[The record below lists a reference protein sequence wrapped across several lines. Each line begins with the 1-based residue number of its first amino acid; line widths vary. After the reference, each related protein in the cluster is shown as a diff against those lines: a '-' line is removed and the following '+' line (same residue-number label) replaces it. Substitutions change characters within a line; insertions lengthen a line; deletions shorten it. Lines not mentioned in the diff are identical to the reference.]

1 MAGCDDIAIQEG
13 RAGARLIAVG
23 DLLLPAGPHGLAAS
37 RDMSL
42 AFAGVREALAA
53 GDIVFGNLECT
64 LPGDG
69 SMVPTEPRVIST
81 PEMVRAI
88 QPAGFHV
95 VSLANNHAFD
105 CLQPGFH
112 SLRSLL
118 DEMGIAHFGAGDD
131 LRQAA
136 APAILE
142 AHGIRVAFLGVADER
157 SGAGPFASADHWGV
171 APLDLDRLTGQIRE
185 LRGNVHHVVV
195 SPHWGEERFL
205 IPSPEQVELARSL
218 VDAGASMVLGHHPHV
233 LQGLELHQGR
243 TIIYS
248 LGNFVACEVP
258 YANGDAVRWNRTE
271 RTGCLLTAELIG
283 DAIRDVRQHP
293 THDDGTRIRLDE
305 SPLGRRRIATVNRAI
320 RYGITPAR
328 YRREHLS
335 VKTICPIMQHLRW
348 PDSRPPRFQDVLRIV
363 RRLMHYRTNSRRA

>member
-1 MAGCDDIAIQEG
+1 MARCDDIAIQEG

-23 DLLLPAGPHGLAAS
+23 DLLLPAAPRGSAAS

-69 SMVPTEPRVIST
+69 TMVPTEPRVIST
-81 PEMVRAI
+81 EEMVRAI

-112 SLRSLL
+112 KLRSLL
-118 DEMGIAHFGAGDD
+118 DEMGIAHFGAGDN
-131 LRQAA
+131 LEEAA
-136 APAILE
+136 APAVVE
-142 AHGIRVAFLGVADER
+142 ARGIRVAFLGVADER
-157 SGAGPFASADHWGV
+157 SGARPFATASHWGV

-185 LRGNVHHVVV
+185 LLGDVHHVIV

-205 IPSPEQVELARSL
+205 IPSPEQVEQARQL
-218 VDAGASMVLGHHPHV
+218 IDAGASMVLGHHPHV
-233 LQGLELHQGR
+233 LQGLESRRGR
-243 TIIYS
+243 PIIYS

-258 YANGDAVRWNRTE
+258 YTNGDAVRWNRTE

-293 THDDGTRIRLDE
+293 TYDDGARIQFDRG
-305 SPLGRRRIATVNRAI
+305 PLGRRRIATVNRAI
-320 RYGITPAR
+320 RCGVTPAR
-328 YRREHLS
+328 YRRERLW
-335 VKTICPIMQHLRW
+335 VKTIRPIPQHLRW
-348 PDSRPPRFQDVLRIV
+348 PNLGTSRLGKI
-363 RRLMHYRTNSRRA
+363 RRAFASLRQTRRRG

>member
-1 MAGCDDIAIQEG
+1 MTGPEENSAGKRR

-23 DLLLPAGPHGLAAS
+23 DLLLPAGPHGSAAS
-37 RDMSL
+37 RDMSQ

-81 PEMVRAI
+81 EEMVRAI

-105 CLQPGFH
+105 CFQQGFH
-112 SLRSLL
+112 RLRGLL
-118 DEMGIAHFGAGDD
+118 DEMGISYFGAGDN
-131 LRQAA
+131 LAEAA

-142 AHGIRVAFLGVADER
+142 ARGIRVAFLGVADER
-157 SGAGPFASADHWGV
+157 SGARPFATADHWGV

-185 LRGNVHHVVV
+185 LRGDVHHVIV

-205 IPSPEQVELARSL
+205 IPSPEQVEQAHRLI
-218 VDAGASMVLGHHPHV
+218 DAGASMVLGHHPHV
-233 LQGLELHQGR
+233 VQGLELRGGR
-243 TIIYS
+243 PIIYS

-258 YANGDAVRWNRTE
+258 YTNGDAVRWNRTE
-271 RTGCLLTAELIG
+271 RTGCLLTAELTRDGIG
-283 DAIRDVRQHP
+283 NLQQLP
-293 THDDGTRIRLDE
+293 TYDDGARIQLDG
-305 SPLGRRRIATVNRAI
+305 SPFGRQRIATVNRAI
-320 RYGITPAR
+320 RCGVTPAR
-328 YRREHLS
+328 YRRERLW
-335 VKTICPIMQHLRW
+335 VKTIRPMLHRLRW
-348 PDSRPPRFQDVLRIV
+348 SELKEIRL
-363 RRLMHYRTNSRRA
+363 RRLLEASRSLLPGSQVP

>member
-1 MAGCDDIAIQEG
+1 MRSSDEDIASRAE
-13 RAGARLIAVG
+13 AGAVRLVAVG

-81 PEMVRAI
+81 EEMVRAI

-95 VSLANNHAFD
+95 VSLGNNHAFD

-112 SLRSLL
+112 RLRSML
-118 DEMGIAHFGAGDD
+118 DEMGIAHFGAGDN
-131 LRQAA
+131 LEEAA
-136 APAILE
+136 APAVVE
-142 AHGIRVAFLGVADER
+142 ARGIRAAFLGVADER
-157 SGAGPFASADHWGV
+157 SGARPFATADHWGV

-185 LRGNVHHVVV
+185 LRGDVHHVIV

-205 IPSPEQVELARSL
+205 IPSPDQVELARSL
-218 VDAGASMVLGHHPHV
+218 VDAGASMLLGHHPHV
-233 LQGLELHQGR
+233 VQGLELRRGR
-243 TIIYS
+243 PIVYS

-258 YANGDAVRWNRTE
+258 YADGDAVHWNRTE
-271 RTGCLLTAELIG
+271 RTGCVLAAELTG
-283 DAIRDVRQHP
+283 DAVRDVRQYP
-293 THDDGTRIRLDE
+293 TYDDGARIRLDK
-305 SPLGRRRIATVNRAI
+305 SPFGRRRIAEVNRAI
-320 RYGITPAR
+320 RCGVTPAR
-328 YRREHLS
+328 YGRERLWI
-335 VKTICPIMQHLRW
+335 KTIRPILRHLRW
-348 PDSRPPRFQDVLRIV
+348 SQWRCLRWTRV
-363 RRLMHYRTNSRRA
+363 CRALRLPGGSIGAQ